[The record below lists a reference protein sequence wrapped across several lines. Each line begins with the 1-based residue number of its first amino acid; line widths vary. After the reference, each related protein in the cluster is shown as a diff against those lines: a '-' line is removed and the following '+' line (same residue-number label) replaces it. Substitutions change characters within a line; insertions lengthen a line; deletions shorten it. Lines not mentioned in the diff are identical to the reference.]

1 MWAWKWDIQGDA
13 EFSSC
18 LGASDDDTPDPAPF
32 LTLSCF
38 FFEGVPLHPLYKS
51 VRPVLD
57 DFVLDCP
64 FLEDCAPFVLAYPH
78 IIPST
83 NYTIYPPSPA
93 LPSYV
98 RSRLRTTPTPPQ
110 SATPSEPSPTMSKP
124 GTDILVSGMNATRE
138 AMEATGQAFVAIG
151 ASMNVRKWSWPGYL
165 TFNKGTPQK
174 AGVQEQQPADVEKG
188 SEKVP
193 AESVAC
199 EPVPQSP
206 GARIEGEV
214 DKASLHEAMSTDGIG
229 THHEEE
235 TVGED
240 NASSTDSE
248 SASQTEE
255 ITADADV
262 TLLTVSQSCQD
273 EQDPSPPASPSTPI
287 VHPPNIIITS
297 PPSPSSSQGTLP
309 VPVPAPSFRAFSLH
323 FSPHDDPFATAQRR
337 VLYITVS
344 QP

>member
-1 MWAWKWDIQGDA
+1 
-13 EFSSC
+13 
-18 LGASDDDTPDPAPF
+18 
-32 LTLSCF
+32 
-38 FFEGVPLHPLYKS
+38 
-51 VRPVLD
+51 
-57 DFVLDCP
+57 
-64 FLEDCAPFVLAYPH
+64 
-78 IIPST
+78 
-83 NYTIYPPSPA
+83 
-93 LPSYV
+93 
-98 RSRLRTTPTPPQ
+98 
-110 SATPSEPSPTMSKP
+110 MSKP

-235 TVGED
+235 AVED

-323 FSPHDDPFATAQRR
+323 FSPHDDPFATAPRR